1 MVSSVDL
8 WIVNERKW
16 EESPNMNVDHIAEDT
31 EVFKDLFHFS
41 DTQPP
46 NSEGLQGRGGVLKV
60 ANH

>member
-1 MVSSVDL
+1 
-8 WIVNERKW
+8 
-16 EESPNMNVDHIAEDT
+16 MNVDHIAEDT
-31 EVFKDLFHFS
+31 EVFKYLFHFS